1 MMWVMAGKGERERD
15 FRGAFA
21 DLFPAAFRVALR
33 LVGDVTIAEDVAA
46 EALGRAYSQWER
58 VADLPYLEA
67 WVMRVASNVAID
79 MVRKRRGIP
88 LASPPAVDPADA
100 AATRVTLVAAL
111 RMLPERQRDVVV
123 LRYLSDMSE
132 ADVAAALGLA
142 PGTVKTHLRRGLE
155 ALRGLV
161 GDPAEGRLHA
171 F

>member
-1 MMWVMAGKGERERD
+1 MAGKGERERD

-21 DLFPAAFRVALR
+21 ELFPAAFRVALR
-33 LVGDVTIAEDVAA
+33 LVGDVATAEDVAA

-58 VADLPYLEA
+58 VSELPYREA

-79 MVRKRRGIP
+79 TVRKRQGVP
-88 LASPPAVDPADA
+88 MAPPAVDPADA
-100 AATRVTLVAAL
+100 AVIRLTLVAAL
-111 RMLPERQRDVVV
+111 RMLPTRQRDVVV

-161 GDPAEGRLHA
+161 GDPTDGRAHA